1 LLRPTLP
8 CHLLWRIVL
17 TRLRK
22 PYYGWYIVC
31 MAFISLFIGAGT
43 GGFVFGI
50 FLPAMS
56 GELGWSQSTIVIASS
71 ITSIT
76 SALSGPV
83 LGRVADR
90 KGPRVILIGSLIVMF
105 IGMSG
110 AGLVREPWQLYLTFG
125 FLTGV
130 ARSGLQSVVPGTM
143 ISNWFIRRRSAAYG
157 IAAMGPP
164 CSNFLLPPLIT
175 AIVAT
180 LGWRAGWLAMGLQ
193 GLIIGLLPA
202 LLIRRQKPDELG
214 LLPDGERIAAASETP
229 SGRSAA
235 IQAARSEDWTASEAT
250 HSPAFWMVAAGM
262 ALVLLG
268 PNVSIIFMFSYF
280 GNMGISPATAALAV
294 SAVSGMQVLSR
305 LIFWAPVSAKI
316 TSVRWLLV
324 VWGSIMLCG
333 TLSLAFAQGEIWA
346 LLAAAILGTA
356 LGGNL
361 VLQLQVWPEYFG
373 RTALGTIIGT
383 GSIMQGITASTVPLL
398 LAVLLDHTGNY
409 TLLYLI
415 TSGFVLCGL
424 ALHTIVGKPKRPR
437 RPATVS

>member
-1 LLRPTLP
+1 
-8 CHLLWRIVL
+8 VL

-50 FLPAMS
+50 FLPAMRS
-56 GELGWSQSTIVIASS
+56 ELGWSQSTIVVASS

-76 SALSGPV
+76 SAIAGPV

-90 KGPRVILIGSLIVMF
+90 RGPRVILISALLVMF
-105 IGMSG
+105 AGMAG
-110 AGLVREPWQLYLTFG
+110 AGLVHEPWQLYLTFG
-125 FLTGV
+125 LLTGV

-143 ISNWFIRRRSAAYG
+143 ISNWFIKRRSTAYG

-164 CSNFLLPPLIT
+164 CSNFLLPPVIT
-175 AIVAT
+175 AIVAMW
-180 LGWRAGWLAMGLQ
+180 GWRVGWLAMGLQ
-193 GLIIGLLPA
+193 GLIIGLIPA
-202 LLIRRQKPDELG
+202 LLIRRQRPEELG
-214 LLPDGERIAAASETP
+214 LQPDGDRIMVTAESTG
-229 SGRSAA
+229 SRSASL
-235 IQAARSEDWTASEAT
+235 QAARSEDWTASEAI

-280 GNMGISPATAALAV
+280 GNLGISSTTAALAV

-305 LIFWAPVSAKI
+305 LFFWAPVSARI
-316 TSVRWLLV
+316 PSVRWLLI
-324 VWGSIMLCG
+324 VWGSIMFCG
-333 TLSLAFAQGEIWA
+333 TMSLAFAQGEIWA
-346 LLAAAILGTA
+346 LLAAALLGTA

-361 VLQLQVWPEYFG
+361 ILQLQVWPEYFG
-373 RTALGTIIGT
+373 RTALGTILGT

-415 TSGFVLCGL
+415 TSGFVLSGL
-424 ALHTIVGKPKRPR
+424 ALHAIVGKPKRPAR
-437 RPATVS
+437 VATG

>member
-1 LLRPTLP
+1 
-8 CHLLWRIVL
+8 VL
-17 TRLRK
+17 SRLRK

-56 GELGWSQSTIVIASS
+56 AELGWSQSTIVVASS

-90 KGPRVILIGSLIVMF
+90 HGPRIILLCSLVVMF
-105 IGMSG
+105 VGMTG
-110 AGLVREPWQLYLTFG
+110 AGLVHEPWQLYLTFG
-125 FLTGV
+125 LLTGV
-130 ARSGLQSVVPGTM
+130 SRSGLQSVVPGTM
-143 ISNWFIRRRSAAYG
+143 ISNWFIKRRGAAYG

-164 CSNFLLPPLIT
+164 CSNFLLPPIIT
-175 AIVAT
+175 VIVAT
-180 LGWRAGWLAMGLQ
+180 FGWRAGWLTMGLQ
-193 GLIIGLLPA
+193 ALIVGLPAA
-202 LLIRRQKPDELG
+202 LLIRRQKPEELG
-214 LLPDGERIAAASETP
+214 LQPDGEKIEPSHELTGSRTAATHTTR
-229 SGRSAA
+229 G
-235 IQAARSEDWTASEAT
+235 EDWTASEAVR
-250 HSPAFWMVAAGM
+250 SPAFWLVAAGM

-280 GNMGISPATAALAV
+280 GNLGISPTTAALAV

-305 LIFWAPVSAKI
+305 LFFWAPVSAKI
-316 TSVRWLLV
+316 RSVRWLLV

-346 LLAAAILGTA
+346 LVAAAVLGTA

-373 RTALGTIIGT
+373 RTALGTILGT
-383 GSIMQGITASTVPLL
+383 GSIMQGITASSVPLL
-398 LAVLLDHTGNY
+398 LAVLLDHTGDY

-424 ALHTIVGKPKRPR
+424 LIHGIVGKPR
-437 RPATVS
+437 RPSRS

>member
-1 LLRPTLP
+1 M
-8 CHLLWRIVL
+8 L
-17 TRLRK
+17 TRIKR
-22 PYYGWYIVC
+22 PFYGWYIVV

-56 GELGWSQSTIVIASS
+56 AELGWSQSTIVVASS

-76 SALSGPV
+76 SALSGPF
-83 LGRVADR
+83 LGRFADKR
-90 KGPRVILIGSLIVMF
+90 GPRVILITALIVMF
-105 IGMSG
+105 VGMAGSG
-110 AGLVREPWQLYLTFG
+110 FVVEPWQLYLTFG
-125 FLTGV
+125 LMTGV
-130 ARSGLQSVVPGTM
+130 ARSALQSVVPGTM

-175 AIVAT
+175 LIVAGM
-180 LGWRAGWLAMGLQ
+180 GWRAGWIAMGLQ
-193 GLIIGLLPA
+193 GIILGLLPA
-202 LLIRRQKPDELG
+202 LIIRRQKPEELG
-214 LLPDGERIAAASETP
+214 LQPDGARLDPGQDKSESRP
-229 SGRSAA
+229 SGAPSPRGG
-235 IQAARSEDWTASEAT
+235 DWTASEAT
-250 HSPAFWMVAAGM
+250 RSPAFWMVAAGM

-280 GNMGISPATAALAV
+280 GSMGISPTAAALAV

-305 LIFWAPVSAKI
+305 LVFWAPVSARI
-316 TSVRWLLV
+316 QSVRWLLV
-324 VWGSIMLCG
+324 LWGTLMCLA
-333 TLSLAFAQGEIWA
+333 TLSLAFAQGELWA
-346 LLAAAILGTA
+346 LLAAALLGTG

-383 GSIMQGITASTVPLL
+383 GSLMQGITAASVPLL
-398 LAVLLDHTGNY
+398 LAVLLDHTGDY

-415 TSGFVLCGL
+415 TTGFVFSGL
-424 ALHTIVGKPKRPR
+424 MLHTIVGKPKRPGMGVK
-437 RPATVS
+437 A